1 MKLTSFHGGVAMTIE
16 ISFVSEVTNLSE
28 FEDLLLEYYSDVL
41 HIAEAAGLP
50 KLAPEDL
57 VQSSVSNLDEM
68 LPPNGRLALV
78 RGADGRL
85 LGCGTL
91 RRIRPDAVEMKRMF
105 VRPEARGKGLG
116 QRLFEMRIKE
126 ARKMGCRAVYAD
138 TAKGNRSM
146 LSMYERFGFRYI
158 QRYPENAN
166 PIEFEPYLVYL
177 EYSLDDATA
186 GE

>member
-1 MKLTSFHGGVAMTIE
+1 MTIE
-16 ISFVSEVTNLSE
+16 VSFVPEVTNLSE
-28 FEDLLLEYYSDVL
+28 FEALLLEYYSDVL
-41 HIAEAAGLP
+41 QIAEAAGVP

-57 VQSSVSNLDEM
+57 VKSSVDHLDEM
-68 LPPNGRLALV
+68 LPPNGRLALA
-78 RGADGRL
+78 RGPDGRL

-116 QRLFEMRIKE
+116 QRLFEMRIDE

-138 TAKGNRSM
+138 TAKGNRPM
-146 LSMYERFGFRYI
+146 LSMYERFGFHYI
-158 QRYPENAN
+158 PRYPENAN

-177 EYSLDDATA
+177 QYSLDDTSASTA
-186 GE
+186 GEGSSGQ

>member
-1 MKLTSFHGGVAMTIE
+1 MIIE
-16 ISFVSEVTNLSE
+16 ISFVPEVTNLSE
-28 FEDLLLEYYSDVL
+28 FEELLLEYYSDVL
-41 HIAEAAGLP
+41 QIAEAAGVP
-50 KLAPEDL
+50 KLSPEDL
-57 VQSSVSNLDEM
+57 VQSSVDHLDEM
-68 LPPNGRLALV
+68 LPPNGRLALA
-78 RGADGRL
+78 RGPNGRL

-116 QRLFEMRIKE
+116 QRLFEIRIEE

-138 TAKGNRSM
+138 TAKGNRPM
-146 LSMYERFGFRYI
+146 LSMYERFGFHYI
-158 QRYPENAN
+158 PRYPENAN

-177 EYSLDDATA
+177 EYSLDDTSASTA